1 MDYVCGCRLGF
12 SGPLCLTPRD
22 HACLASPCLNGGTC
36 DLLTLTEYKC
46 LCPPGWSGEDPGG
59 AGMRWPSPSRPH
71 SRCRAPVRVA
81 VDGPGLG
88 SAVGVSD
95 PEIAQSPHSGVPMPL
110 SSPGGVSF
118 RLEGTPQPHAAAS
131 VRKGETPPIPAGAM
145 VSPPAQEGRSL
156 GQLPRG
162 PGLPCIPQW
171 SLSP

>member
-59 AGMRWPSPSRPH
+59 AGMGWPSPSRPH

-110 SSPGGVSF
+110 SSLGGVSF
-118 RLEGTPQPHAAAS
+118 RLEGTSRPHAAAS
-131 VRKGETPPIPAGAM
+131 VRKGETPPDPCRSRGVTAGSGGTQSGSA
-145 VSPPAQEGRSL
+145 PQ
-156 GQLPRG
+156 G
-162 PGLPCIPQW
+162 PWPTVRPTVVT
-171 SLSP
+171 